1 MNSKSLYDKH
11 IRISDIL
18 IKCLIFICTIFSASL
33 IIIIIAY
40 VLSKALPHFQ
50 LSYLYN
56 VHSARGGTDGIL
68 GNIINTLY
76 IIFTTL
82 IIACP
87 IGIGAAIYLNEY
99 ATNQKFVKIIS
110 FTTEVLA
117 GIPSIIFGL
126 FGMIFFGQY
135 LKLEYSIL
143 TGSLTLVLLIL
154 PIITRNAQ
162 TALQAVPKSYREA
175 ALGMGSTKWYM
186 VKTVLLPSAMPGI
199 LTGIILAMGRIVAES
214 AALLF
219 TAGSG
224 YFLPKG
230 IFSHF
235 FSSGGTLTI
244 QLYLEMSKAHY
255 ENAFVIALIL
265 IVLVLLMNFLAKFIT
280 KKFDVN
286 RVNKYGK

>member
-1 MNSKSLYDKH
+1 MDSKSLYDKH
-11 IRISDIL
+11 VRISDIL
-18 IKCLIFICTIFSASL
+18 CKILIYLCTLFSASL
-33 IIIIIAY
+33 IFIIIFY
-40 VLSKALPHFQ
+40 VLSKALPHFK

-76 IIFTTL
+76 IIVTTL
-82 IIACP
+82 LISCP
-87 IGIGAAIYLNEY
+87 IGIGAAVYLNEY
-99 ATNQKFVKIIS
+99 AKNQKFVKIIT

-143 TGSLTLVLLIL
+143 TGSLTLALLIL
-154 PIITRNAQ
+154 PIITRNTQ

-186 VKTVLLPSAMPGI
+186 VRTVLLPCALPGI
-199 LTGIILAMGRIVAES
+199 LTGVILAMGRIVAES

-224 YFLPKG
+224 YFLPRG
-230 IFSHF
+230 FFDHF

-244 QLYLEMSKAHY
+244 QLYLEMSNANY
-255 ENAFVIALIL
+255 GNAFVIAMIL
-265 IVLVLLMNFLAKFIT
+265 IILVLLMNMLAKFIT

-286 RVNKYGK
+286 RVNNNGK